1 MTARRQWTW
10 RQHTF
15 IAEGDATT
23 VRAEADAAARACQAA
38 NPGAEVGV
46 MTRLVTAWEQHD
58 DTSAEADAA
67 VGTPV
72 IPASGEDV
80 LRVLR
85 RTFEH
90 HFRPREIADPQRYAQ
105 LAVHALTEAGLL
117 PD

>member
-1 MTARRQWTW
+1 VTAGRQWTW

-23 VRAEADAAARACQAA
+23 VRAEAEAAARACQAA

-46 MTRLVTAWEQHD
+46 MSRLVTAWTEHKD
-58 DTSAEADAA
+58 DTAEVTMD
-67 VGTPV
+67 TPV
-72 IPASGEDV
+72 IAAGREDV

-85 RTFEH
+85 RSFEH
-90 HFRPREIADPQRYAQ
+90 HFQPREIADPERYAQ
-105 LAVHALTEAGLL
+105 LAVDALTEAGLL